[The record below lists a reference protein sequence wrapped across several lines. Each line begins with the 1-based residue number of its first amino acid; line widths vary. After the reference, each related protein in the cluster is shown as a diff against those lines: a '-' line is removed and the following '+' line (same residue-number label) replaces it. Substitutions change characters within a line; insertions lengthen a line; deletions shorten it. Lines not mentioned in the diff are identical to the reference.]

1 MTKKLFVV
9 DAIATY
15 RNRYVVEAESLEHAY
30 DEVCMVD
37 SGNPDDLFEP
47 VTQRFLGESIS
58 DGREITKAEFKKM
71 LRTLEKDKNED
82 CSYWMGDRLIRTID
96 YDTPRNGKTE
106 ETTTGT

>member
-9 DAIATY
+9 DAIATF

-58 DGREITKAEFKKM
+58 DGREITKEEFDKM
-71 LRTLEKDKNED
+71 LIDLSTDKNEG
-82 CSYWMGDRLIRTID
+82 CSHWMGDKLIRVID
-96 YDTPRNGKTE
+96 YDV
-106 ETTTGT
+106 